1 MRYVMALAV
10 VLALALIPLGTGS
23 AQQRTAWVAYLSG
36 AEEVPPINTQATGQV
51 TFELNAQR
59 TAITYHVIVNNLN
72 NVMMGHIHVGAAGQN
87 GGVAVWL
94 YPAAPPPVLRPG
106 ITSDVL
112 ASGTITAAN
121 FMGPL
126 QDRQLSDLISL
137 LDSGGAYANFHTQMH
152 GGGEIRGQIR

>member
-1 MRYVMALAV
+1 MMAGSGCGESRVSPDYVIRSRSVRPMRYVIALAV
-10 VLALALIPLGTGS
+10 ALALALIPLGTGS

-94 YPAAPPPVLRPG
+94 YPA
-106 ITSDVL
+106 
-112 ASGTITAAN
+112 
-121 FMGPL
+121 
-126 QDRQLSDLISL
+126 
-137 LDSGGAYANFHTQMH
+137 
-152 GGGEIRGQIR
+152 

>member
-1 MRYVMALAV
+1 MRYAVALAII
-10 VLALALIPLGTGS
+10 LALALIPLDHGA

-36 AEEVPPINTQATGQV
+36 AEEVPPVNSQATGRV

-59 TAITYHVIVNNLN
+59 TSIAYYVFVNNLN

-87 GGVAVWL
+87 GPVAVWL

-112 ASGTITAAN
+112 ATGNITAAN
-121 FMGPL
+121 LTGPL
-126 QDRQLSDLISL
+126 QGRQLADLINL
-137 LDSGGAYANFHTQMH
+137 LDSGGAYANFHTQQF